1 MKDLE
6 EFFKNASLEEVTNK
20 LKEYNVE
27 FISAEKRDKLYD
39 YLTEKNKEVYKKL
52 GDCENE

>member
-6 EFFKNASLEEVTNK
+6 EFFKNASLEKVTNK

-27 FISAEKRDKLYD
+27 FISTEKRDKLYD

-52 GDCENE
+52 GDYENE

>member
-6 EFFKNASLEEVTNK
+6 EFFKNASLEKVTNK

-27 FISAEKRDKLYD
+27 FISTEKRDKLYD

-52 GDCENE
+52 GEYENE

>member
-20 LKEYNVE
+20 LKEHNVE
-27 FISAEKRDKLYD
+27 FISTEKRDKLYD